1 MMSPTESPVTLVLGA
16 SENPDRYSYLAVR
29 RLRASGHAVVAI
41 GQREGQV
48 EDVRIKK
55 EWEVNQPVDT
65 ITLYLNPRNQAA
77 YQDRILA
84 LSPRRIVFNPGT
96 ENDDFQAIARE
107 KGIEVVE
114 GCTLV
119 MLSTGMY

>member
-48 EDVRIKK
+48 EDVRIQK
-55 EWEVNQPVDT
+55 EWEINQPVDT